1 MKVYTAA
8 LIDKPLRSTNSDLR
22 KNVASDLKKYLKV
35 RGTAIATQEL
45 NTFLLV
51 AGEKNGGP
59 FDPSLIDKIEKGILT
74 KRFRKYYNTNE
85 SRFRKYMKNN
95 RELNE
100 TAQIVKNFIKEIDSN
115 LPRSLDKE
123 LRRINSELPT
133 TFCEVSSKSF
143 VTLWQ
148 IDENQTYRFFLSGFD
163 FPVFT
168 GETPGNAIN
177 VSSLVDKLIIVNFF
191 VTFMKPTLQR
201 LDEMNTIL
209 EQLKAELDKQHY
221 RIAKPKL
228 QSKLEL
234 FLRILVAKL
243 SALQELESL
252 IKRIFNLF
260 DIPRMM
266 LAQYHFKSD
275 FLDFNT
281 ALNRIDEDIKTGR
294 VKLHEVGNK
303 IQECQLCLRDYLD
316 DGLNGV
322 TELNSSKDFKKAFK
336 TLANL
341 SVNLFVE
348 SELLKRWSDFFGS
361 DVPFFSF
368 NVNLFSSADDVFRKE
383 KIDEDTIIA
392 VRGLFKNYNLGRTTV
407 YALRGINLDIKA
419 GEFVS
424 IVGSSGAG
432 KTTLLNC
439 MASLDSPDH
448 GIVYIRGKN
457 LHKMKDSAKSAIR
470 LRDMG
475 FIFQSYALLPHFN
488 TRENVALPA
497 DLAGGLSKGIKKR
510 ITDLLEGV
518 GIDQQAEQFPA
529 QLSGGQMQRVAIARA
544 LTNQP
549 AIIFADEPTGDL
561 DSVTGKQVMDL
572 IKMFHEETGTTVVII
587 THEEDIAAYAERQIF
602 MEDGV
607 ITKR

>member
-8 LIDKPLRSTNSDLR
+8 LIDKPLRSINADLR
-22 KNVASDLKKYLKV
+22 KDVASDLKKYLKV
-35 RGTAIATQEL
+35 RRTAISTQEL

-51 AGEKNGGP
+51 AGEKNGGT
-59 FDPSLIDKIEKGILT
+59 FDPTLIEKIEKGTIAN
-74 KRFRKYYNTNE
+74 RFRKYYNTNE

-95 RELNE
+95 QELNE
-100 TAQIVKNFIKEIDSN
+100 TAQIVKNFIKEIDSK
-115 LPRSLDKE
+115 LPGKLDKE
-123 LRRINSELPT
+123 LKRINTELPS
-133 TFCEVSSKSF
+133 TFCEVSSKSYI
-143 VTLWQ
+143 TLWQ

-163 FPVFT
+163 FPVFS
-168 GETPGNAIN
+168 GETPGNAVD
-177 VSSLVDKLIIVNFF
+177 VSCLVDKLLIVNFF

-201 LDEMNTIL
+201 LDEMNIIL
-209 EQLKAELDKQHY
+209 EELKAEIEKQHY
-221 RIAKPKL
+221 RSSNHKL

-252 IKRIFNLF
+252 IQRIFNLF

-266 LAQYHFKSD
+266 LAQYQFKSD

-281 ALNRIDEDIKTGR
+281 ALNRIDEDIKIGK
-294 VKLHEVGNK
+294 VKLHEVGEK
-303 IQECQLCLRDYLD
+303 IHECQLCLRDYLD
-316 DGLNGV
+316 DGINGV
-322 TELNSSKDFKKAFK
+322 KELDSSKEFKTAFK
-336 TLANL
+336 AVAEL
-341 SVNLFVE
+341 SVKLFVE
-348 SELLKRWSDFFGS
+348 SELLKRWSDFFGT

-368 NVNLFSSADDVFRKE
+368 NVNLFSSGDELLKQE
-383 KIDEDTIIA
+383 KIDEGTILA

-419 GEFVS
+419 GEFVA
-424 IVGSSGAG
+424 IIGSSGAG

-448 GIVYIRGKN
+448 GIVFFRGKN
-457 LHKMKDSAKSAIR
+457 LHAMNDSTKSAIR

-497 DLAGGLSKGIKKR
+497 DLAGGLSKDIKQR
-510 ITDLLEGV
+510 ITDLLKGV
-518 GIDQQAEQFPA
+518 GIDQQANQFPA

-549 AIIFADEPTGDL
+549 AVIFADEPTGDL
-561 DSVTGKQVMDL
+561 DSVTGKQVMEL
-572 IKMFHEETGTTVVII
+572 IKKFHEETGTTVVII
-587 THEEDIAAYAERQIF
+587 THEEDIAAYADRQIL